1 MNTPPDVPDEP
12 KIGMDSA
19 EQSPLDKLLE
29 ESDIHARTVPRPET
43 APNLAEIDGLSEILT
58 LFDEAEAV
66 SAEKRLLGDDIIINP
81 ERYLEASVRGH
92 YWKAITKNV
101 ETKGQILLLPG
112 FTEFCEKYA
121 SLADLL
127 VSAGY
132 DVLMLDW
139 PGQGRSGHLGFDPL
153 IVHSDNFES
162 HRYAVM
168 RLLQETEMDRAPFHV
183 IGHSMGGY
191 FALHV
196 AQRYARNVK
205 KLVLC
210 SPMFVPKAPPLW
222 LVKLLTTVLV
232 GLGRARYHPPFRSYP
247 DFEHI
252 KRFRLNN
259 PLTRDLENYER
270 PFRLYD
276 HVPSLFRTSPSVGWI
291 KTAFEECEKYSLNA
305 AWLREISA
313 STLLCLPGDER
324 VVDSAATM
332 SMVAHLRQCRT
343 IHFHEARHELFAE
356 LPEVRRRLMAN
367 ILTFL
372 EEDDDVMRQPAA
384 VSQPMDDMGD
394 GHLDEY

>member
-1 MNTPPDVPDEP
+1 MSMPPDLPDEP
-12 KIGMDSA
+12 ITGDESV

-29 ESDIHARTVPRPET
+29 ESEIYTRTVPRPEA
-43 APNLAEIDGLSEILT
+43 APNLTDIDGLSEILG
-58 LFDEAEAV
+58 LFDEAEADG
-66 SAEKRLLGDDIIINP
+66 AEKRLLGEDVIISP
-81 ERYLEASVRGH
+81 ERYLEAPVRGH
-92 YWKAITKNV
+92 HWRAITKGV

-121 SLADLL
+121 SVADLL

-139 PGQGRSGHLGFDPL
+139 PGQGRSGHLGSDPL
-153 IVHSDNFES
+153 IVHSDNFEI

-168 RLLQETEMDRAPFHV
+168 RLLQETKMDQAPFNV

-196 AQRYARNVK
+196 AQRYARNVQ

-210 SPMFVPKAPPLW
+210 SPMFLPKSPPLW

-232 GLGRARYHPPFRSYP
+232 GIGRGRHHPPFRTYP
-247 DFEHI
+247 DFDYMR
-252 KRFRLNN
+252 RFRLNN

-270 PFRLYD
+270 PFKLYD
-276 HVPSLFRTSPSVGWI
+276 HVPGLFRTSPSVGWI
-291 KTAFEECEKYSLNA
+291 KTAFEECEKYTLNPV
-305 AWLREISA
+305 WLSDISA

-324 VVDSAATM
+324 VVDSAATI
-332 SMVAHLRQCRT
+332 SMVAHLKQCRT
-343 IHFHEARHELFAE
+343 VHFHEARHELFAE
-356 LPEVRRRLMAN
+356 LPEIRRRLIAN

-372 EEDDDVMRQPAA
+372 EEDEHVIPSPPTISQQIDDIEE
-384 VSQPMDDMGD
+384 GD
-394 GHLDEY
+394 FGER